1 MIKAYQFL
9 QLIGSG
15 NLPKYPVIGLDY
27 VEVGV
32 ARMRSKFAG
41 RKGKLKRVLLEFR
54 TKLCN
59 LEDAV
64 WVRCQQ
70 GMQNSETKQQFIQ

>member
-1 MIKAYQFL
+1 
-9 QLIGSG
+9 
-15 NLPKYPVIGLDY
+15 VIGLDY
-27 VEVGV
+27 VEKGV
-32 ARMRSKFAG
+32 AGMRSKFAR

-64 WVRCQQ
+64 WVRRQQ
-70 GMQNSETKQQFIQ
+70 GMKKSEAKRQFIQ

>member
-1 MIKAYQFL
+1 M
-9 QLIGSG
+9 QLIGRG
-15 NLPKYPVIGLDY
+15 NLTQYPVIGLDQ

-32 ARMRSKFAG
+32 ARMRSKFA
-41 RKGKLKRVLLEFR
+41 RCEGKLKSVLLEFR

-64 WVRCQQ
+64 WERCQQ
-70 GMQNSETKQQFIQ
+70 GG